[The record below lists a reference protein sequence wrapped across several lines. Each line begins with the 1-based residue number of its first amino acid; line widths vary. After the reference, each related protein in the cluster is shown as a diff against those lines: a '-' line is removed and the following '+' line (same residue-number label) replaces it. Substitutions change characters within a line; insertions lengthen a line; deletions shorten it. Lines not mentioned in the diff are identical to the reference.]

1 MKQEE
6 LDLITETVTGYP
18 VRNLR
23 WKKMDNII
31 TGQVKCPVIGKEN
44 FNDGYISGTWKR
56 NGSPTNIIRGL
67 DDLRLKINLE
77 VTI

>member
-18 VRNLR
+18 VRKLR

-44 FNDGYISGTWKR
+44 FNDGYITCAWRR
-56 NGSPTNIIRGL
+56 NGKPTNLNRGNEDFIL
-67 DDLRLKINLE
+67 NLS
-77 VTI
+77 